1 MEYLMGI
8 KGKDFVVVVGDTTA
22 AQQIITIKHDEDKLV
37 PIDSHKLMCL
47 SGEPGDRVQ
56 FSEFIMANARLYA
69 LRHERSLTTKAVA
82 NFTRSELAT
91 ALRKGPYNVNLLIAG
106 WDEKTGPSLYW
117 MDYLATMHR
126 MNVAGTGYG
135 SYFVLSMMDRLWRPD
150 LTQEE
155 AVQLMEKGI
164 EEVKRRL
171 VVAPPS
177 YVIKIVDSA
186 GIRTVK
192 TIRPESI

>member
-1 MEYLMGI
+1 MGI

-47 SGEPGDRVQ
+47 SGTLMKVFYILLAWHCRTPFDIGRVSLQLRTYVLATQCMATHAYVRCLCAGEPGDRVQ

-91 ALRKGPYNVNLLIAG
+91 ALRKVCHSSKA
-106 WDEKTGPSLYW
+106 SLCC
-117 MDYLATMHR
+117 A
-126 MNVAGTGYG
+126 
-135 SYFVLSMMDRLWRPD
+135 
-150 LTQEE
+150 
-155 AVQLMEKGI
+155 
-164 EEVKRRL
+164 
-171 VVAPPS
+171 
-177 YVIKIVDSA
+177 
-186 GIRTVK
+186 
-192 TIRPESI
+192 